1 MNRAWIILMAALP
14 PAIWG
19 STYLVTSEFLP
30 ADKPLTAAVLRIL
43 PVGLLL
49 VLFNRHWP
57 RPDQW
62 LKLLV
67 LSLLCMSL
75 LHWPLFISAYRLPG
89 GLAALLICAQPL
101 IVLLFGYLLFRQKTS
116 GRIMLASFIGFA
128 GVALVLLSPTRLA
141 WDALG
146 VLAAALAAC
155 SMALGTVLIR
165 RWQLDMPVLA
175 FTGWQLL
182 LGGLILLPFML
193 LFELPLPNLE
203 AKHMGGYL
211 YLAVLGTLIPYL
223 LWFRAMR
230 SLEPVLISIFL
241 LLSPLSA
248 LTLGYFFLEQK
259 LTLWQLLGALT
270 VFAGIVLS
278 QYQART
284 RAPITTIKP

>member
-1 MNRAWIILMAALP
+1 MNRALLLLMAALP

-19 STYLVTSEFLP
+19 STYLVTTELLP

-62 LKLLV
+62 LKLTV

-75 LHWPLFISAYRLPG
+75 LHWPLFVSAYRLPG
-89 GLAALLICAQPL
+89 GLAALLVCAQPL
-101 IVLLFGYLLFRQKTS
+101 IVLVLGYALFDQRTPLRVMVAACL
-116 GRIMLASFIGFA
+116 GFA
-128 GVALVLLSPTRLA
+128 GVALVLISPTRLA
-141 WDALG
+141 WDTLG
-146 VLAAALAAC
+146 ILAAALAAC
-155 SMALGTVLIR
+155 SMALGTLLIR
-165 RWQLDMPVLA
+165 RWQLEMPVFA

-182 LGGLILLPFML
+182 LGGLLLLPFML
-193 LFELPLPNLE
+193 WFELPVPDLQVG
-203 AKHMGGYL
+203 HIGGYL

-248 LTLGYFFLEQK
+248 LVLGYLFLQQA
-259 LTLWQLLGALT
+259 LTLWQGVGALV

-278 QYQART
+278 QTQTKAIF
-284 RAPITTIKP
+284 AK

>member
-1 MNRAWIILMAALP
+1 MMAALP

-19 STYLVTSEFLP
+19 STYLVASEFLP

-49 VLFNRHWP
+49 VLFSRHWP
-57 RPDQW
+57 RPEQW

-75 LHWPLFISAYRLPG
+75 LHWPLFVSAYRLPG

-101 IVLLFGYLLFRQKTS
+101 IVLILGHLLFQQRPS
-116 GRIMLASFIGFA
+116 GRILLASLIGFA
-128 GVALVLLSPTRLA
+128 GVALVLVSPSRLA
-141 WDALG
+141 WDTIG
-146 VLAAALAAC
+146 ILAAALAAC
-155 SMALGTVLIR
+155 SMALGALLIR
-165 RWQLDMPVLA
+165 RWQLDMPVWA

-182 LGGLILLPFML
+182 LGGLLLLPFML
-193 LFELPLPNLE
+193 WFELPLPTLQ
-203 AKHMGGYL
+203 AKHIGGYM
-211 YLAVLGTLIPYL
+211 YLAVPGTLIPYL
-223 LWFRAMR
+223 FWFRAMR

-248 LTLGYFFLEQK
+248 LTLGYVLLDQA
-259 LTLWQLLGALT
+259 LSLWQVAGALT

-278 QYQART
+278 QYQARPRT
-284 RAPITTIKP
+284 QMTIIKP

>member
-1 MNRAWIILMAALP
+1 MAALP

-30 ADKPLTAAVLRIL
+30 ADKPLTAAVLRTL

-57 RPDQW
+57 RPEQW

-75 LHWPLFISAYRLPG
+75 LHWPLFVSAYRLPG

-101 IVLLFGYLLFRQKTS
+101 IVLVLGICCFSNEPVGVL
-116 GRIMLASFIGFA
+116 LASLIGFA
-128 GVALVLLSPTRLA
+128 GVALVLVPPSRLA
-141 WDALG
+141 WDTLG
-146 VLAAALAAC
+146 ILAAVLAAC
-155 SMALGTVLIR
+155 SMALGTLLLR
-165 RWQLDMPVLA
+165 RWRLDMPVLA

-182 LGGLILLPFML
+182 LGGLLLLPFML
-193 LFELPLPNLE
+193 WFELPLPTLQ
-203 AKHMGGYL
+203 AKHGGGYL

-230 SLEPVLISIFL
+230 SLEPVLISLFL

-248 LTLGYFFLEQK
+248 LTLGY
-259 LTLWQLLGALT
+259 
-270 VFAGIVLS
+270 VS
-278 QYQART
+278 
-284 RAPITTIKP
+284 

>member
-1 MNRAWIILMAALP
+1 MNRPLLLLMAALP
-14 PAIWG
+14 PSIWG

-57 RPDQW
+57 RSDQW
-62 LKLLV
+62 LKLTV

-75 LHWPLFISAYRLPG
+75 LHWPLFVSAYRLPG
-89 GLAALLICAQPL
+89 GLAALLVCAQPL
-101 IVLLFGYLLFRQKTS
+101 IVLVLGFALFAQRTPPRVLFAAC
-116 GRIMLASFIGFA
+116 LGFA
-128 GVALVLLSPTRLA
+128 GVALVLISPSRLV
-141 WDALG
+141 WDTLG
-146 VLAAALAAC
+146 ILAAALAAC
-155 SMALGTVLIR
+155 SMALGTLLIR
-165 RWQLDMPVLA
+165 RWQLDMPVFA

-193 LFELPLPNLE
+193 WFELPLPALQPV
-203 AKHMGGYL
+203 HLGGYA

-248 LTLGYFFLEQK
+248 LILGYVFLNQA
-259 LTLWQLLGALT
+259 LTFWQLFGALV

-278 QYQART
+278 QTQAK
-284 RAPITTIKP
+284 AAVSK

>member
-1 MNRAWIILMAALP
+1 MNRAVLLLMAALP

-19 STYLVTSEFLP
+19 STYLVTTELLP

-57 RPDQW
+57 RPHQW
-62 LKLLV
+62 LKLTV

-75 LHWPLFISAYRLPG
+75 LHWPLFVSAYRLPG
-89 GLAALLICAQPL
+89 GLAALLVCAQPL
-101 IVLLFGYLLFRQKTS
+101 IVLVLGYALFDQRTPLRVLVAAF
-116 GRIMLASFIGFA
+116 LGFA
-128 GVALVLLSPTRLA
+128 GVAMVLISPTRLA
-141 WDALG
+141 WDTLG

-155 SMALGTVLIR
+155 SMALGTLLIR
-165 RWQLDMPVLA
+165 RWQLDMPVFA

-182 LGGLILLPFML
+182 LGGLLLLPFML
-193 LFELPLPNLE
+193 WFELPLPDLQLV
-203 AKHMGGYL
+203 HIGGYF

-248 LTLGYFFLEQK
+248 LALGYLFLQQA
-259 LTLWQLLGALT
+259 LTLWQGLGAVI
-270 VFAGIVLS
+270 VFAGIILS
-278 QYQART
+278 QVKDRT
-284 RAPITTIKP
+284 VVSK

>member
-1 MNRAWIILMAALP
+1 MNRALILAMAALP

-43 PVGLLL
+43 PVGIFL

-57 RPDQW
+57 RPEQW
-62 LKLLV
+62 MKLMV

-89 GLAALLICAQPL
+89 GLAALLVCSQPL
-101 IVLLFGYLLFRQKTS
+101 IAIILSYLLFQQRTAT
-116 GRIMLASFIGFA
+116 RVMLASFVGFA
-128 GVALVLLSPTRLA
+128 GVALVLISPSRLA

-146 VLAAALAAC
+146 VLAAGLAAC
-155 SMALGTVLIR
+155 SMALGTLLIR
-165 RWQLDMPVLA
+165 RWQLDMSVWA

-182 LGGLILLPFML
+182 LGGLLLLPFML
-193 LFELPLPNLE
+193 WFELPLPSLQ
-203 AKHMGGYL
+203 AKHVGGYL

-248 LTLGYFFLEQK
+248 LALGYFVLDQA
-259 LTLWQLLGALT
+259 LTLWQMLGAIV
-270 VFAGIVLS
+270 VFFGIVLS
-278 QYQART
+278 QAQGRKT
-284 RAPITTIKP
+284 LSK

>member
-1 MNRAWIILMAALP
+1 MAALP

-49 VLFNRHWP
+49 VLFDRHWP
-57 RPDQW
+57 RPEQW

-75 LHWPLFISAYRLPG
+75 LHWSLFVSAYRLPG

-101 IVLLFGYLLFRQKTS
+101 IVLVLGYLLFQQRTS
-116 GRIMLASFIGFA
+116 GRILLASLIGFA
-128 GVALVLLSPTRLA
+128 GVALVLVSPSRLT
-141 WDALG
+141 WDILG
-146 VLAAALAAC
+146 ILAAALAAC
-155 SMALGTVLIR
+155 SMALGSLLIR
-165 RWQLDMPVLA
+165 RWQLDMPLLA

-182 LGGLILLPFML
+182 LGGLLLLPFML
-193 LFELPLPNLE
+193 WFELPLPTLQ
-203 AKHMGGYL
+203 AKQVGGYL
-211 YLAVLGTLIPYL
+211 YLAVLGTLVPYL

-230 SLEPVLISIFL
+230 SLEPVLISLFL

-248 LTLGYFFLEQK
+248 LTLGFVFLDQT
-259 LTLWQLLGALT
+259 LTLWQLAGALT

-278 QYQART
+278 QYQAGP
-284 RAPITTIKP
+284 RAAITTKS

>member
-1 MNRAWIILMAALP
+1 MNRAWVILMAALP
-14 PAIWG
+14 PSIWG
-19 STYLVTSEFLP
+19 STYLVTTECLP

-57 RPDQW
+57 RPEQW

-75 LHWPLFISAYRLPG
+75 LHWPLFVSAYRLPG

-101 IVLLFGYLLFRQKTS
+101 IVLVLGYLLFQQRTKA
-116 GRIMLASFIGFA
+116 RILLASLIGLA
-128 GVALVLLSPTRLA
+128 GVALVLVSPSRLV
-141 WDALG
+141 WDTLG
-146 VLAAALAAC
+146 ILAAALAAC
-155 SMALGTVLIR
+155 SMALGTLLIR
-165 RWQLDMPVLA
+165 RWQLNIPVWA

-182 LGGLILLPFML
+182 LGGLLLLPFMYW
-193 LFELPLPNLE
+193 FEQPLPTLQ
-203 AKHMGGYL
+203 AKHVGGYL

-223 LWFRAMR
+223 LWFSAMR

-248 LTLGYFFLEQK
+248 LTLGYFFLDQT
-259 LTLWQLLGALT
+259 LTLWQLAGALT

-278 QYQART
+278 QYTT
-284 RAPITTIKP
+284 RPRASITTIKT

>member
-1 MNRAWIILMAALP
+1 MNRALLLMMAALP

-19 STYLVTSEFLP
+19 STYLVTTELLP

-62 LKLLV
+62 LKLSV

-75 LHWPLFISAYRLPG
+75 LHWPLFVSAYRLPG
-89 GLAALLICAQPL
+89 GLAALLVCAQPL
-101 IVLLFGYLLFRQKTS
+101 IVLMLGFALFGQRTPPRVMVAACL
-116 GRIMLASFIGFA
+116 GFA
-128 GVALVLLSPTRLA
+128 GVALVLISPSRLA
-141 WDALG
+141 WDTLG
-146 VLAAALAAC
+146 ILAAALAAC
-155 SMALGTVLIR
+155 SMALGTLLIR
-165 RWQLDMPVLA
+165 RWQLDMPVFA

-193 LFELPLPNLE
+193 WFELPMPDLQGE
-203 AKHMGGYL
+203 HIGGYL

-248 LTLGYFFLEQK
+248 LFLGYLFLQQV
-259 LTLWQLLGALT
+259 LTLWQGVGALV

-278 QYQART
+278 QTQAR
-284 RAPITTIKP
+284 PVVSK